1 MRVITWNM
9 RRAKTGSPSWGYFED
24 MDPDLALLQEINEIP
39 EYINEKYDL
48 KYLKARGKSGND
60 QHFGTAVLIKGK
72 IESNLSLSSEIKWIR
87 DEIKIFKGNL
97 VSCIVKPVGQRPI
110 KVISVYSPAWPVDKA
125 RLEGIDISDI
135 PKNQMLQE
143 RGW

>member
-39 EYINEKYDL
+39 EYINDKYDL

-60 QHFGTAVLIKGK
+60 QHFGTAVLVKGK
-72 IESNLSLSSEIKWIR
+72 IDRKKRFRLS
-87 DEIKIFKGNL
+87 
-97 VSCIVKPVGQRPI
+97 
-110 KVISVYSPAWPVDKA
+110 
-125 RLEGIDISDI
+125 
-135 PKNQMLQE
+135 
-143 RGW
+143 